1 MLIQNSIYAV
11 WHWYKIEDKSKQYL
25 LCHQKRGR
33 VIVLLMIK
41 CNRNYWSQLHATLKA
56 TKRIERGTF
65 SKGQYQSQ
73 SKIKTNLW
81 QSFSVLLYF
90 IQICH
95 SALPLKSLG
104 IHVWRGFFW
113 SRLPLWCYKWWPLG
127 NDTSQF
133 NVEIPIM
140 STSRFHFPPIS
151 GNSWRYGNIAN
162 ISTVFGNNLSTFV
175 LFPLEK
181 IMKGKFCKCWPNG
194 RSILASNRWGGQKKI
209 ILLPSGPH
217 HLSHF

>member
-1 MLIQNSIYAV
+1 
-11 WHWYKIEDKSKQYL
+11 
-25 LCHQKRGR
+25 
-33 VIVLLMIK
+33 MIK

-56 TKRIERGTF
+56 TKRIERGT
-65 SKGQYQSQ
+65 STKGQYQRQ
-73 SKIKTNLW
+73 SKIKKKPLTKLLCVLVLYSNLP
-81 QSFSVLLYF
+81 QR
-90 IQICH
+90 
-95 SALPLKSLG
+95 LPNKYLW

-151 GNSWRYGNIAN
+151 GNSCEYGNIAN
-162 ISTVFGNNLSTFV
+162 ISTVSWQNLSTFV